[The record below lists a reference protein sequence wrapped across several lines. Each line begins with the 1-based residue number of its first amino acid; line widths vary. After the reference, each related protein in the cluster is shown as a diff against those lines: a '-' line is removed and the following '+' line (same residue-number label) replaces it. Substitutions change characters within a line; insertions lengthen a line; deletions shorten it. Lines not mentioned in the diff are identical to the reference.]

1 MIASA
6 AGFESLPAA
15 ASTEEAPVSSVTAT
29 LGKSKIE
36 IMAHKWFILIFFSFF
51 VGRLPNILSRW
62 SALIFYFFDKIIV
75 FLLASDLDPL
85 LVRG

>member
-15 ASTEEAPVSSVTAT
+15 ASTEEAPVSSATAT

-36 IMAHKWFILIFFSFF
+36 IKAHKWFILIFYCFF
-51 VGRLPNILSRW
+51 VR
-62 SALIFYFFDKIIV
+62 F
-75 FLLASDLDPL
+75 
-85 LVRG
+85 